1 MFPSKHSN
9 RVYITNNIG
18 NNSSID
24 KTIKNRLSSETSN
37 ITIEETIQL
46 QPNNKLIIN
55 NPLVPSNEAD
65 EELTNCQLDDIL
77 VNNLNKENDDTDD
90 DLSKECY
97 RDSCTSQRTS
107 SKSSMKKRINYN
119 DSTEAMPPSDISLNS
134 INGDDDEV
142 FSDSIQPILPR
153 GNMCTPFLKKRGSMP
168 GLVALPDW
176 FGSEHDR

>member
-1 MFPSKHSN
+1 MPN
-9 RVYITNNIG
+9 E
-18 NNSSID
+18 D
-24 KTIKNRLSSETSN
+24 D
-37 ITIEETIQL
+37 
-46 QPNNKLIIN
+46 QP
-55 NPLVPSNEAD
+55 VPPQP
-65 EELTNCQLDDIL
+65 TNCQLDEIVD
-77 VNNLNKENDDTDD
+77 NTNRENDDTDD
-90 DLSKECY
+90 DLSKGCY
-97 RDSCTSQRTS
+97 RDSCTSQRTL

-134 INGDDDEV
+134 IYDDDEV